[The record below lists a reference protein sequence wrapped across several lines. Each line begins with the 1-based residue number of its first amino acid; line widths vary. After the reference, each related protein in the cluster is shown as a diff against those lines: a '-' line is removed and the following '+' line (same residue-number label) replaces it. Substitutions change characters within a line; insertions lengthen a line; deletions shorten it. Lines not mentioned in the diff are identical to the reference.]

1 MSERNTMMNEDQI
14 TLGML
19 IAIIQDV
26 LKQWHLILAVTL
38 IAAMGTYVY
47 TDLSY
52 RPVYSTTTTFVASA
66 GGTSTTTYQNLTAAS
81 NLASVFT
88 EVLNSSLFK
97 GEVMKTS
104 GLVRFDGTIQASA
117 IAETNLLTLRVSGS
131 DPREVFLMTQGI
143 IEHHD
148 VVTEQVLGNTILE
161 VLQHPVV
168 PTSPSNPLNIKNKV
182 VKVSV
187 AIGALTCAVIA
198 GMSFMSDKVRS
209 RSEADTKLN
218 CRVLGELYH
227 EKKYKTLKESLK
239 RKKTSILIT
248 NPVTSFVYTEAV
260 HKLTSRISRRLHSH
274 EKVLMVTSLMEN
286 EGKSTVAVNLA
297 LSFVRRGKKT
307 LLIDGDLRKP
317 ACALILNQ
325 RTQVYSL
332 VDVLE
337 GRASLSEAVRKQRS
351 TGLYVLT
358 T

>member
-1 MSERNTMMNEDQI
+1 MSERNTTMMNEDQI
-14 TLGML
+14 TLGMM

-182 VKVSV
+182 VKV
-187 AIGALTCAVIA
+187 
-198 GMSFMSDKVRS
+198 
-209 RSEADTKLN
+209 
-218 CRVLGELYH
+218 
-227 EKKYKTLKESLK
+227 
-239 RKKTSILIT
+239 
-248 NPVTSFVYTEAV
+248 
-260 HKLTSRISRRLHSH
+260 
-274 EKVLMVTSLMEN
+274 
-286 EGKSTVAVNLA
+286 
-297 LSFVRRGKKT
+297 
-307 LLIDGDLRKP
+307 
-317 ACALILNQ
+317 
-325 RTQVYSL
+325 
-332 VDVLE
+332 
-337 GRASLSEAVRKQRS
+337 
-351 TGLYVLT
+351 
-358 T
+358 